1 MIKSKNYILFLNKF
15 IKKNYKFKTFT
26 DNLSKINNV
35 ILRHDIDFD
44 IDYALEIAKI
54 EYSLG
59 VKSNF
64 FFLLTG
70 NFYNITNNQN
80 INKIKNIKK
89 LGHQVGIHF
98 DPSNYNDKGLIQALK
113 NEKKIFEKI
122 LNIKVKVISIHRP
135 HKKFLNNDKKIA
147 NLYHT
152 YQLRFVSKNIEYYA
166 DSRNKFRY
174 GNPINSEA
182 FNNKKNLQ
190 ILIHPIWWM
199 NQFNNPTEKKIK
211 YFIYKKKSDLID
223 DLNTQLFN
231 TNLNFKT

>member
-64 FFLLTG
+64 FFLLTS

-199 NQFNNPTEKKIK
+199 NQFNDPTEKKIK

-223 DLNTQLFN
+223 DLNTQLSN